1 MRPIVTDGVAWSV
14 CLYVGR
20 SFCHSLEPCKTAE
33 PIEMPFGAWTRVGRG
48 KHVLDGGPDQ
58 STNFWNAPRKCNWV
72 SNVQVQ
78 VVGVNVA

>member
-1 MRPIVTDGVAWSV
+1 MSA
-14 CLYVGR
+14 GR
-20 SFCHSLEPCKTAE
+20 SVTVLSSAKTAE